1 MPPLPGF
8 SDNPL
13 QTRSDLVRAA
23 NALLKPLEQ
32 YQSPGKARIKMA
44 TATAAGFS
52 ETAAQLEGF
61 ARPLWVVPSLLLES
75 SEGTGFAPYAKGD
88 ADPSRVNTAAW
99 LDGLKA
105 GTDPPSPEYWGNV
118 GDFDQRMVEMESIAL
133 AAWLRQVNHR
143 CMPENNWRWFRV
155 FVNLALVKTL
165 GVAMEEVRGVIEQDL
180 SLLDSF
186 YLGEGWSSDGLWGD
200 ERKQADYYSGS
211 FALQFAQML
220 YVGLS
225 DELDPDRAER
235 YVSGPGCL
243 PAGFGD
249 TLIGTATKKD
259 HKAREA
265 KYGKFAYSS
274 AFAFSVPSGPLL
286 GQLAPDSTLA
296 LRLDADEPWKVFW
309 EPYEVRFETFL
320 FGDEQLPGLVAKWTP
335 WRHLDLHVKQ
345 PL

>member
-32 YQSPGKARIKMA
+32 YQSPGKARIKIA

-61 ARPLWVVPSLLLES
+61 ARPLWVVPSLLSKS
-75 SEGTGFAPYAKGD
+75 SEGTGRATDAEGD
-88 ADPSRVNTAAW
+88 ADPSCLNTAAW
-99 LDGLKA
+99 LDGLRT
-105 GTDPPSPEYWGNV
+105 GTDPASSEYWGEV
-118 GDFDQRMVEMESIAL
+118 GDYDQRMVEMESIAFALLVAPDRFAPRDPMARARL

-143 CMPENNWRWFRV
+143 RMPENNWRWFRV

-165 GVAMEEVRGVIEQDL
+165 GVAMEEVRGAIEQDL

-186 YLGEGWSSDGLWGD
+186 YLGEGWSSDGVWGD

-225 DELDPDRAER
+225 DGFDRDRAER
-235 YVSGPGCL
+235 YRVQAGLFASG
-243 PAGFGD
+243 FWRYFD
-249 TLIGTATKKD
+249 RDGT
-259 HKAREA
+259 
-265 KYGKFAYSS
+265 
-274 AFAFSVPSGPLL
+274 
-286 GQLAPDSTLA
+286 
-296 LRLDADEPWKVFW
+296 
-309 EPYEVRFETFL
+309 
-320 FGDEQLPGLVAKWTP
+320 
-335 WRHLDLHVKQ
+335 
-345 PL
+345 